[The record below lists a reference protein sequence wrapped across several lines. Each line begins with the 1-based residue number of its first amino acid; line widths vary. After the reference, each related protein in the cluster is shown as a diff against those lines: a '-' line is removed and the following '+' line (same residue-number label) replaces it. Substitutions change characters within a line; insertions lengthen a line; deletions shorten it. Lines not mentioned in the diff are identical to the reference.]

1 MARIDDSSGYFPKW
15 ARVPPEKNEACRWE
29 SVDGRWIVL
38 VLDKAPGKV
47 LVMDDRGRREIVDSY
62 DGALALAKSWRT

>member
-29 SVDGRWIVL
+29 SVDGRWIAL
-38 VLDKAPGKV
+38 VVDKQRV
-47 LVMDDRGRREIVDSY
+47 FVIDDRGRREVADSY
-62 DGALALAKSWRT
+62 DNALALAKSWRT